1 MLRLE
6 LRGEISRSM
15 IYLSP
20 IFAVILTFMAGLI
33 MFAIL
38 GVDPVEALVTF
49 FVAPLNSLDGIAEL
63 FVKATPLVLIAV
75 GLSFSFQANIWNIGA
90 EGQLT
95 IGALAGGGLALLFFN
110 VDSPLLMPGMLIAG
124 VLGGMAWAA
133 VPAFLKTK
141 YGANE
146 ILTSLMMTYVGLLVL
161 SYLIHGPWKDPE
173 GQNFP
178 ESRLFHDAAII
189 PIILEETRLH
199 FGWIVALFGV
209 AVAWVVMTRHII
221 GFQIRVIGMAP
232 MAASFAGFKEKHI
245 IWLTLMISGGAA
257 GLAGTIEVSGPV
269 GQIIPVISPGYGFT
283 AIIVAFLGRLHPIGC
298 LFAGLLMALTYLGG
312 DNAQIEMNLP
322 NAVTGVFQGMLLF
335 FLLAS
340 DVLVRYRVRFGK
352 ANVAAVIAV
361 STAPATVNEEGA

>member
-6 LRGEISRSM
+6 LRGEMSQPM
-15 IYLSP
+15 VYLSP
-20 IFAVILTFMAGLI
+20 IFAVILTFIAGII
-33 MFAIL
+33 MFTLL
-38 GVDPVEALVTF
+38 GVDPVKAIITF
-49 FVAPLNSLDGIAEL
+49 FITPLNSLDGLAEL

-75 GLSFSFQANIWNIGA
+75 GLSFGFQANIWNIGA

-95 IGALAGGGLALLFFN
+95 IGALAGGGVALLFFN
-110 VDSPLLMPGMLIAG
+110 VDTPFLMPAMLVSG

-133 VPAFLKTK
+133 IPAILKTK
-141 YGANE
+141 CGTNE
-146 ILTSLMMTYVGLLVL
+146 ILTSLMLTYVGLLVL
-161 SYLIHGPWKDPE
+161 SYLIHGPWKDPD

-189 PIILEETRLH
+189 PIILDETRLH
-199 FGWIVALFGV
+199 LGWIIALFGV
-209 AVAWVVMTRHII
+209 AVAWVIMTRHMI
-221 GFQIRVIGMAP
+221 GFQIRVIGLAP
-232 MAASFAGFKEKHI
+232 MAARFAGFKEKHI
-245 IWLTLMISGGAA
+245 IWMTLMISGGAA

-283 AIIVAFLGRLHPIGC
+283 AIIVAFLGRLHPVGC

-335 FLLAS
+335 FLLAC
-340 DVLVRYRVRFGK
+340 DVLVRYRFRIGRLTK
-352 ANVAAVIAV
+352 ALD
-361 STAPATVNEEGA
+361 GANL